1 MNLAVA
7 GSLVSSLLVV
17 HHDSGSREVQ
27 ADCLCRMILMTHIF
41 LLLWMMLIQI
51 PGQGMFGSYFI
62 FPGSLCTHVQTDFF
76 TCLCNVFLKQHGLPL
91 YVQWSYCLGT
101 FAIHM
106 SKSFWFCCMHF
117 TGVVVGRTLV
127 IRQVPHPI
135 NHKTL
140 RSVILSTC
148 WSLHVHCEILATQL
162 IHQELNLLKQKA
174 QVPSCPAGHLMR
186 SRNLNLSEK

>member
-1 MNLAVA
+1 MASGWAISMLTCRLVLRLETVGMNLAVA

-27 ADCLCRMILMTHIF
+27 ADCLCRMILMMQIF

-51 PGQGMFGSYFI
+51 PGQ
-62 FPGSLCTHVQTDFF
+62 
-76 TCLCNVFLKQHGLPL
+76 
-91 YVQWSYCLGT
+91 
-101 FAIHM
+101 
-106 SKSFWFCCMHF
+106 
-117 TGVVVGRTLV
+117 GVVVGRTLV

-148 WSLHVHCEILATQL
+148 
-162 IHQELNLLKQKA
+162 
-174 QVPSCPAGHLMR
+174 
-186 SRNLNLSEK
+186 